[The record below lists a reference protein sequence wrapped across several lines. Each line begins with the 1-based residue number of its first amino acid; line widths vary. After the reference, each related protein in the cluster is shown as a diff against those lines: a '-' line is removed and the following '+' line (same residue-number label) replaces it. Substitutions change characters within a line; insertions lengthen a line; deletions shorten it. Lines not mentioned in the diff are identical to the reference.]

1 MALELK
7 LQQRLRNSA
16 RSLGLLSAVAVAAM
30 AVTTVCVNILVHR
43 FYTRWDFTSAQL
55 YTLSSATQETLSSLR
70 EPVEIAIFLA
80 QSDPLS
86 SNVRQLLAAYGAKT
100 TLVRPRFVDPDR
112 DPTTFAALRAKYGIV
127 AGKTEDGRVVTD
139 AVIVLARGQKQ
150 WFITLDNI
158 VRYDEET
165 GSNQPKLEQALTEG
179 LRNLQ
184 TAKPSRICLSTGHE
198 ELSQENAGPQGLSA
212 WVAALTKNN
221 YGITSVDLSP
231 PLRTDAFKDCD
242 AVLIAAPERRWSAG
256 ATASL
261 IAYTQTGGRVFAFL
275 PPNLGHSEVAPTGL
289 EPWLGE
295 LGLQA
300 GRDVVIEGDPEL
312 RLPSGIGETF
322 FVDSKPHA
330 VTQALAR
337 PGSKVQYRLLISS
350 TQSFSLLGTADPSTL
365 TPLLATSGSSFS
377 IQKPGLFAD
386 AERQPTMSDAERRG
400 PLTLAFAFE
409 GKTQPANK
417 TSRVVVVGAGNLAWS
432 RTFQDPT
439 WMGDKLF
446 VESAISWLLAR
457 PLLVNVP
464 EKPAHP
470 AGLALSEASL
480 AELFRYVLIFM
491 PLSALAM
498 GAWVLVRRKRGE
510 ERSRKEGSA
519 QHD

>member
-1 MALELK
+1 MALELNF
-7 LQQRLRNSA
+7 QQRLRNST
-16 RSLGLLSAVAVAAM
+16 RSLGLLSVVAVAAM

-55 YTLSSATQETLSSLR
+55 YTLSSATHETLSSLR
-70 EPVEIAIFLA
+70 EPVEVAIFLA

-100 TLVRPRFVDPDR
+100 TLLRPHFVDPDR
-112 DPTTFAALRAKYGIV
+112 DPATFAALRAKYGIV
-127 AGKTEDGRVVTD
+127 AGKTEEGRVVTD
-139 AVIVLARGQKQ
+139 AVIVLAQGQKR

-158 VRYDEET
+158 VRYDEDT
-165 GSNQPKLEQALTEG
+165 GNNQPKLEQALTEG

-184 TAKPSRICLSTGHE
+184 AAKPSRICLTTGHQ

-212 WVAALTKNN
+212 WVAELTKNN
-221 YGITSVDLSP
+221 YGVTPVDLSP
-231 PLRTDAFKDCD
+231 PLRTEPFKECD
-242 AVLIAAPERRWSAG
+242 AVVIAAPERSWSAG

-261 IAYTQTGGRVFAFL
+261 IAYTQAGGRIFAFL
-275 PPNLGHSEVAPTGL
+275 PPNLANSGVAPTGI
-289 EPWLGE
+289 EPWLSE

-300 GRDVVIEGDPEL
+300 GRDVIIEGNPEL

-337 PGSKVQYRLLISS
+337 PGSKVQYRLLVSS
-350 TQSFSLLGTADPSTL
+350 AQSFSRIGTADPATL
-365 TPLLATSGSSFS
+365 TPLLETSGSAFS
-377 IQKPGLFAD
+377 INKPGIFAD
-386 AERQPTMSDAERRG
+386 AERQPTLSDAERRG

-409 GKTQPANK
+409 GKTPHADK
-417 TSRVVVVGAGNLAWS
+417 ASRIVLVGAGNLAWS

-446 VESAISWLLAR
+446 VESASSWLLAR

-464 EKPAHP
+464 EKPTHP

-480 AELFRYVLIFM
+480 AELFRYVLIYM
-491 PLSALAM
+491 PLSAVAM
-498 GAWVLVRRKRGE
+498 GAWVLLRRKRGE